1 MEVFE
6 QYSLFCVPVGMDLL
20 PPPPSFGV
28 EVCMFVV
35 PEMELWPPCLGVD
48 IGVLPGPV
56 VEVPPRSFVVV
67 FFAGPV
73 IENKCKCDFFY
84 GLDFLFPYIQKLVAM
99 YTMLQEQAETIY
111 CLLQKNLYY

>member
-1 MEVFE
+1 MEIISNMEVFE

-48 IGVLPGPV
+48 IG
-56 VEVPPRSFVVV
+56 F

-73 IENKCKCDFFY
+73 IENKCKCDF
-84 GLDFLFPYIQKLVAM
+84 PI
-99 YTMLQEQAETIY
+99 YT
-111 CLLQKNLYY
+111 KNSCNVHYVTRTS

>member
-1 MEVFE
+1 MEIISNMEVFE

-48 IGVLPGPV
+48 IG
-56 VEVPPRSFVVV
+56 F

-73 IENKCKCDFFY
+73 IENKCKCDLFY
-84 GLDFLFPYIQKLVAM
+84 GLDCLFPYIQKIVAM